1 MHAISSNIEFQMSFL
16 LFAALAGHL
25 LAIGLHQPAVVGE
38 ILMGVVLG
46 PTLFG
51 WITYTDHRGDLL
63 VTWLAGEL

>member
-1 MHAISSNIEFQMSFL
+1 MQSISTTIEFQMSLL
-16 LFAALAGHL
+16 LFSALAGHL

-46 PTLFG
+46 PTLLG
-51 WITYTDHRGDLL
+51 QITYTDHRGDLL